1 MVFVFWVVMAIAVAV
16 AANVKGLNWFPWFI
30 YGFLLWPVALVHV
43 LVRRRADETAA
54 AAATAPRPQLAERRA
69 ACPFCS
75 EQVVTTAKVC
85 RFCGHEL
92 PEVWSTPARSEPYR
106 PAIPVTRNP
115 NSPLD
120 RSY

>member
-1 MVFVFWVVMAIAVAV
+1 MLFVFWIVMAIAVAV
-16 AANVKGLNWFPWFI
+16 AASVKGYNWFLWFI

-43 LVRRRADETAA
+43 LVRKRAAEIAPAA
-54 AAATAPRPQLAERRA
+54 STPQPPRLAERRA

-92 PEVWSTPARSEPYR
+92 PEGWSTPARSEPYR